1 MCHRKLNCRG
11 INRKS
16 FLRRQ
21 KSWCVD
27 YGSVQ
32 RYSSS
37 PKRGS
42 WSRPEAF
49 VFHHPVSLP
58 LSYIKGHAVY
68 RRRFSSLCR
77 IVPCGARNDFSIEF
91 RSGNCVDIELWS
103 DLNWMVCLWSRK
115 FVNAVSDWCI
125 MKLSQISCDKH
136 RFKVGY
142 VFFFSFLV
150 T

>member
-77 IVPCGARNDFSIEF
+77 IVPCGVRNDFSIEF
-91 RSGNCVDIELWS
+91 RLGNCVDIDLWS
-103 DLNWMVCLWSRK
+103 VWIGWFVCGPGNLWMQ
-115 FVNAVSDWCI
+115 FQIDVSWNF
-125 MKLSQISCDKH
+125 H
-136 RFKVGY
+136 RSHATNIDSK
-142 VFFFSFLV
+142 
-150 T
+150 